1 MQGTILDYSVQENV
15 GTITGNDG
23 ARYKFAGDQW
33 RGDRP
38 PARGMTVDFEGE
50 AGAANDVYIAVGTA
64 GGSGSKDKVAA
75 GLLAIFLGGLGIH
88 KFYLG
93 FTGAGLVFL
102 LTNTVGWLVSWM
114 LLFLPNIVLG
124 VIALIEGIIYL
135 TKTDEQFQQEYVVE
149 KRQWF

>member
-1 MQGTILDYSVQENV
+1 MLGTILDYSVQENV
-15 GTITGNDG
+15 GTITGSDG
-23 ARYKFAGDQW
+23 ARYKFSGDQW

-38 PARGMTVDFEGE
+38 PARGMGVDYEAEGNL
-50 AGAANDVYIAVGTA
+50 AKDVYIAVGAAA
-64 GGSGSKDKVAA
+64 GTGAKDKVAA
-75 GLLAIFLGGLGIH
+75 GLFAIFLGGLGIH

-102 LTNTVGWLVSWM
+102 LTNTVGWLVTWM

-135 TKTDEQFQQEYVVE
+135 TKTDEQFQQEYVVQ